1 MTKILTVLG
10 TRPEIIRLSR
20 IIPKL
25 DEVCDHRVVH
35 TGQNYDPTL
44 GEIFFEDLNLRKP
57 NLIIDSKSPTFSEQ
71 ISKII
76 VGVENYLKEFTPEKV
91 LILGDTNSG
100 LTSLIFKKLNIP
112 VYHME
117 AGNRC
122 YDDRVPEESN
132 RKIID
137 NLSYINLPYT
147 ENSKDNL
154 LKEGFHKN
162 KVFKTG
168 NPILEVLNYYS
179 KDIDN
184 SNILERLN
192 LKSKSFV
199 LVTAHRSENVDDSKI
214 LTEILKSLQHISK
227 DLEVVYPIH
236 PRTRDKIK
244 KFNLDIGNITFIDPI
259 GFFDFVKLEKN
270 AKIVITDS
278 GTVQEECCL
287 FHIPAITIRET
298 TERQETIECGSNILT
313 GTDANKIITAYR
325 YFKEQTN
332 LSWTPPLDYLIE
344 NVSDKILNI
353 ILGK

>member
-1 MTKILTVLG
+1 MKKILTILG

-25 DEVCDHRVVH
+25 DSVCDHRVLH

-44 GEIFFEDLNLRKP
+44 GEIFFKDLNLRNP
-57 NLIIDSKSPTFSEQ
+57 DIIIDSKSSTFSEQ
-71 ISKII
+71 LSKIFI
-76 VGVENYLKEFTPEKV
+76 GVENYLKEFRPDKI

-100 LTSLIFKKLNIP
+100 LASLIFKKLNIP

-137 NLSYINLPYT
+137 NLSTINLPYT

-168 NPILEVLNYYS
+168 NPISEVLDFYTNE
-179 KDIDN
+179 IDN
-184 SNILERLN
+184 SNILDQLGIKEQ
-192 LKSKSFV
+192 SYV
-199 LVTAHRSENVDDSKI
+199 LVTAHRSENVDDPKI
-214 LTEILKSLQHISK
+214 LSDILTSLQIIGK
-227 DLEVVYPIH
+227 DTTVVYPIH

-244 KFNLDIGNITFIDPI
+244 KFNLNCEGIIFIDPV

-270 AKIVITDS
+270 SKLVITDS

-287 FHIPAITIRET
+287 FQVPAITIRET

-313 GTDANKIITAYR
+313 GTDPSSIITAYN
-325 YFKEQTN
+325 YFKNTTN
-332 LSWTPPLDYLIE
+332 KSWHPPPDYLIE
-344 NVSDKILNI
+344 NVSDKIVNI